1 MSNLTSRVARRRF
14 MLAGAIACLVL
25 PPQTEAVTPAPS
37 GGYPNA
43 NTAVGENALYS
54 LTTGSDNVATGYEAL
69 FNDTTGSF
77 NTCLGYHALYSNTT
91 GTRNTATGNGALAR
105 DTTGGF
111 NSAVGLHALILNMT
125 GRYNTGVGTFAL
137 SNNSVGSNNIA
148 LGYNAGI
155 SLNTG
160 SDNID
165 IGNAGQAGETGA
177 MRIGT
182 SGKQNAT
189 YFAGIYGAIEP
200 SGANVIICPDGH
212 LGTIVSS
219 ARFKRQIEPINKA
232 SEAILALEP
241 VSFRYKAE
249 LDPAGVGQFGLI
261 AEQVE
266 KVNPALVAHDSEG
279 RPYSVRYEAV
289 NAMLL
294 NEFLKEHR
302 KVEEQ
307 QIAIQ
312 ELKSTAAKQEARAT
326 QLQKQLEVL
335 TATMQ
340 KVSERLN
347 VSNPATQLVTN

>member
-14 MLAGAIACLVL
+14 LLAGAIACLVL
-25 PPQTEAVTPAPS
+25 SPQTEAVTPAPT
-37 GGYPNA
+37 GGYLND
-43 NTAVGENALYS
+43 NTAVGENALFS
-54 LTTGSDNVATGYEAL
+54 LTTGIDNVAAGYEAL
-69 FNDTTGSF
+69 FSDTTGSF

-91 GTRNTATGNGALAR
+91 GTRNTATGNTAMSHN
-105 DTTGGF
+105 TTGG
-111 NSAVGLHALILNMT
+111 NNTAVGLHALILNT
-125 GRYNTGVGTFAL
+125 SGRYNTGTGAFAL
-137 SNNSVGSNNIA
+137 CQNSIGSNNIA

-155 SLNTG
+155 KLTTG

-165 IGNAGQAGETGA
+165 IGNVGLAGETGA
-177 MRIGT
+177 LRIGT
-182 SGKQNAT
+182 PGKQTAT
-189 YFAGIYGAIEP
+189 YLAGVYKATVPNGL
-200 SGANVIICPDGH
+200 SVIIDPDGH
-212 LGTIVSS
+212 LGTVTSS
-219 ARFKRQIEPINKA
+219 ARFKEQVQPIAKA

-241 VSFRYKAE
+241 ATFRYKAGI
-249 LDPAGVGQFGLI
+249 DPAGVPQFGLI

-266 KVNPALVAHDSEG
+266 KVNPALVARDPEG
-279 RPYSVRYEAV
+279 RAYSVRYEAI

-312 ELKSTAAKQEARAT
+312 ELKATAAKQEARAT
-326 QLQKQLEVL
+326 QLQKQVEVL
-335 TATMQ
+335 TATIQ